1 MEQGFLMDSNLVIDY
16 FGNNLTGNAVSFIDN
31 LPAVISVIT
40 RIEILG
46 WYNATP
52 EQLSKLQNFVQQ
64 SLVYQLTETIIQKT
78 ILLRQAHRIKLPDAI
93 VAATALTKNK
103 TLVTRNVN
111 DFKNIPGLDLLN
123 PWDL

>member
-1 MEQGFLMDSNLVIDY
+1 MEQGFLMDSNVVIDY
-16 FGNNLTGNAVSFIDN
+16 FGNNLTGNTVSFIDN

-64 SLVYQLTETIIQKT
+64 SLVYPLTETIIQKT

>member
-1 MEQGFLMDSNLVIDY
+1 MEQGFLMDSNVVIDY

-64 SLVYQLTETIIQKT
+64 SLVYPLTETIIQKT

>member
-1 MEQGFLMDSNLVIDY
+1 MEQGFLMDSNVVIDY
-16 FGNNLTGNAVSFIDN
+16 FGNNLTGNTVSFIDN

>member
-1 MEQGFLMDSNLVIDY
+1 MEQGFLMDSNVVIDY

-64 SLVYQLTETIIQKT
+64 SLVYALTETIIQKN

>member
-1 MEQGFLMDSNLVIDY
+1 MEQGFLMDSNVVIDY
-16 FGNNLTGNAVSFIDN
+16 FGNNLPGNAVSFIDN

-64 SLVYQLTETIIQKT
+64 SLVYPITETIIQKT

-111 DFKNIPGLDLLN
+111 DFKNIPGLDLIN

>member
-1 MEQGFLMDSNLVIDY
+1 MEKEFLMDSNVVIDY
-16 FGNNLTGNAVSFIDN
+16 FGNNLPNKATSFIDN

-52 EQLSKLQNFVQQ
+52 EQLHKLQSFAQQ
-64 SLVYQLTETIIQKT
+64 AVVYSLTETVVQQT
-78 ILLRQAHRIKLPDAI
+78 ILLRQQHHIKLPDAI
-93 VAATALTKNK
+93 VAATALTENK
-103 TLVTRNVN
+103 TLITRNVN
-111 DFKNIPGLDLLN
+111 DFKNIPGLNLLN

>member
-1 MEQGFLMDSNLVIDY
+1 MEQEFLMDSNVVIDY
-16 FGNNLTGNAVSFIDN
+16 FGNKLPVKATSFIDN

-52 EQLSKLQNFVQQ
+52 EQLHKLKNFVEQ
-64 SLVYQLTETIIQKT
+64 SVVYSLTEVVIQQTIS
-78 ILLRQAHRIKLPDAI
+78 LRQKHHIKLPDAI
-93 VAATALTKNK
+93 VAATALTENK
-103 TLVTRNVN
+103 TLLTRNLN
-111 DFKNIPGLDLLN
+111 DFKNIPGLNLLN